1 MEHLREV
8 NLSEAKAFA
17 QHHGMVDAIETS
29 AKENTNIEELFMEMA
44 KVNYVSQHRKVT
56 IC

>member
-1 MEHLREV
+1 MDHLREV

-17 QHHGMVDAIETS
+17 HHHGMIDAIETS

-44 KVNYVSQHRKVT
+44 KVWIVNL
-56 IC
+56 INN